1 MKLHYLHLP
10 RIRCSG
16 VTNSTSLH
24 SHNRKFITKASAEFN
39 QCDEEFVS
47 NLLNR
52 RWTLQNPDAKIHQ
65 VMLSRK
71 RGVQTENRFFGE
83 VNFSL
88 NAHPELGNG
97 MMQNKAGNSFYV
109 VRDDLLHPLV
119 NGNKAR
125 KLDAFLPI
133 VEDYCGTDVV
143 TCGGCQSAH
152 TAAVAVSCAE
162 RGVKSHLLLRGEE
175 PEILTGYNLISSM
188 YGNVVYLPRSVYAK
202 RQEMLLSHA
211 EKVAGSSGSV
221 TSLADILES
230 FASTSHES
238 KFEQKSA
245 DRSDFPRKV
254 VVLNEGAGDAV
265 ALLGVIRL
273 VHYLSHS
280 NLFMKEKPLTLVIDA
295 GTGTTAVGLALG
307 ALCLGLPWKITAV
320 MLADTIA
327 GYKQQEKR
335 LVSDF
340 NRCFARSSN
349 HTMDISNTELVS
361 WVDRFN
367 PRRFGNV
374 LDGEVKACQQV
385 ASQTGILIDPMYTL
399 AAWEAVTALCQE
411 TSQPPVVVLHTGG
424 TLGMFGLAQ
433 RYKSYFKT
441 LKDEL
446 PR

>member
-10 RIRCSG
+10 RNKLFG
-16 VTNSTSLH
+16 LTKSTPFH
-24 SHNRKFITKASAEFN
+24 SHSKSFTTQAAAEFN

-52 RWTLQNPDAKIHQ
+52 RWALQNPDAKIHKLI
-65 VMLSRK
+65 LSRK
-71 RGVQTENRFFGE
+71 QMQPGSRFCGE
-83 VNFSL
+83 FNFSL
-88 NAHPELGNG
+88 NAHPQLGDG
-97 MMQNKAGNSFYV
+97 MMEKKPGTSFYV

-175 PEILTGYNLISSM
+175 PDIPTGYNLISSM
-188 YGNVVYLPRSVYAK
+188 YGSVVYVPRSIYAK
-202 RQEMLLSHA
+202 RQEMLLRHA
-211 EKVAGSSGSV
+211 EKLAGSSGSV
-221 TSLADILES
+221 TCLADILET
-230 FASTSHES
+230 FASVSNES
-238 KFEQKSA
+238 KFERKTA
-245 DRSDFPRKV
+245 DRRI

-273 VHYLSHS
+273 VHYLFQS
-280 NLFMKEKPLTLVIDA
+280 NLLGKERPLTLVVDA
-295 GTGTTAVGLALG
+295 GTGTTAIGLALG

-320 MLADTIA
+320 MLADTLT

-340 NRCFARSSN
+340 NRCFAHNSK
-349 HTMDISNTELVS
+349 HTIDTSNTELVN

-367 PRRFGNV
+367 PRKFGNV
-374 LDGEVKACQQV
+374 LDGEVNACQQV
-385 ASQTGILIDPMYTL
+385 ARQTGILVDPIYTL
-399 AAWEAVTALCQE
+399 AAWEVATALCQE
-411 TSQPPVVVLHTGG
+411 EAEVVMLHTGG

-446 PR
+446 PRY